1 MHVYLC
7 SLCHGLFSPSCLL
20 SCPLSPVEP
29 SWRVTG
35 NESDH
40 KSAMCMCGAWR
51 RLPAMPKCKPFNIF
65 RQGMMCADRPNTLKC
80 DDSDETCFHLY
91 LRGTATTSHDKCGIV
106 VSLDDHSTT
115 SVQSELC
122 PNFLHMR
129 TSPPWLQHRVL
140 KLCHVPSHQLPQLLY
155 TLHDELS
162 LSHRSLSH
170 QCHVHRTTLELL
182 TELKPAS
189 TCCSQ
194 TQLGIP
200 TLIDSG
206 FEKVVIAT
214 CNLSDKLTA
223 NTRITD
229 TLDQSPTHDGN
240 VPQELYQR
248 FTQTQLPITS
258 CHSWSPE
265 YHENPRLLIHIIH
278 VVDNTSLL
286 ALRSEEY
293 AAGYFGRFFPRKG
306 AHQPLRSW
314 SQSFR
319 IFCSFELSRD
329 RHCHGTRKC
338 PHGLSS
344 DKLSRVAAP
353 SRGGSR
359 GASRVRRNYG
369 DAAAHH
375 STHNTQDHTHT
386 CQHQQ
391 QAHQQEQH
399 TTNPITHQPQQ
410 GGGRRRRCAWRPCPG
425 WPDFSS
431 LVFLPTNLRVQLM
444 FSNFPQELWQQC
456 EHTCHIGEVQKRFKT
471 IYFLSK
477 WECGPAGGEEK
488 EPRGE
493 QWSHRLVGVASK
505 ITLKIE
511 STQ

>member
-1 MHVYLC
+1 M
-7 SLCHGLFSPSCLL
+7 SSRCLI
-20 SCPLSPVEP
+20 V
-29 SWRVTG
+29 
-35 NESDH
+35 
-40 KSAMCMCGAWR
+40 
-51 RLPAMPKCKPFNIF
+51 
-65 RQGMMCADRPNTLKC
+65 
-80 DDSDETCFHLY
+80 HL
-91 LRGTATTSHDKCGIV
+91 T
-106 VSLDDHSTT
+106 
-115 SVQSELC
+115 
-122 PNFLHMR
+122 
-129 TSPPWLQHRVL
+129 
-140 KLCHVPSHQLPQLLY
+140 
-155 TLHDELS
+155 
-162 LSHRSLSH
+162 LSH

-229 TLDQSPTHDGN
+229 TLDQAPTHDGN

-265 YHENPRLLIHIIH
+265 YHENPRLLIHFIH

-319 IFCSFELSRD
+319 IFGSFELSRD

-344 DKLSRVAAP
+344 DKLLHVAAP
-353 SRGGSR
+353 SQLRVSLHAWR
-359 GASRVRRNYG
+359 LPRCFKSASESWRRCSTPQHAQHAGPHTYMPTSATG
-369 DAAAHH
+369 TPTRATHHKSHHAPAAARRRAETALCVAPV
-375 STHNTQDHTHT
+375 SRLTRFLKSGI
-386 CQHQQ
+386 
-391 QAHQQEQH
+391 
-399 TTNPITHQPQQ
+399 ITHQPK
-410 GGGRRRRCAWRPCPG
+410 G
-425 WPDFSS
+425 
-431 LVFLPTNLRVQLM
+431 
-444 FSNFPQELWQQC
+444 
-456 EHTCHIGEVQKRFKT
+456 
-471 IYFLSK
+471 
-477 WECGPAGGEEK
+477 
-488 EPRGE
+488 
-493 QWSHRLVGVASK
+493 
-505 ITLKIE
+505 
-511 STQ
+511 STDV